1 MKKSIILLSLIVNIT
16 LVYSQSNEIPVI
28 NVDEDVLVFSQ
39 STLDTV
45 ALNGLQLKMNQY
57 INISDWNDDGL
68 NDLVINIASNDTIT
82 AYVALFKRQDTNGE
96 LQFVEDPNYLMN
108 PLGRVKEFK
117 NTVGDINEDG
127 LLDIVI
133 VTDNYHG
140 PEGQQPP
147 FYLGS
152 DQATD
157 KLFINTGQGFNRFVL
172 DTTMEYNAAAG
183 LWKYWPSNGQYMFDW
198 DLDGDLE
205 VLVSEGYYDRIRNGE
220 NPVYD
225 RLFSSFDIDSN
236 DSISREFVFEWPL
249 PAHQSISGWINTDLR
264 LFSSINDTV
273 YLAHY
278 NIVGWDTLDSV
289 FVDPSL
295 IDHDRYIREYQYKVL
310 VIDINQS
317 FGINGVIDS
326 IGLDCEKR
334 GGFIVENGYWISDI
348 DHDGEMEYVTEWWH
362 ETNTVQE
369 NYIRIFDDD
378 GTDITE
384 EFLPIE
390 WFDYPRSG
398 GTGITVIDLNN
409 DGFDDILPRDGW
421 NNLNEQ
427 EYFISYA
434 LFLNDSGNRFIRYDV
449 DFTSSPDYNTGIFN
463 HPIDIDN
470 DGYYEILNILH
481 SYDAP
486 NVDITTLDYTGLSTV
501 SEGVPIEFS
510 LHQNYPN
517 PFNPITTLRYELPEN
532 SLVNITVYD
541 MLGREV
547 KTLINQTQD
556 AGYRSVIWDATNDYG
571 KPVSAGI
578 YLYQIQAREYI
589 STKKMVL
596 LK

>member
-16 LVYSQSNEIPVI
+16 LVYPQSNEIPVI

-68 NDLVINIASNDTIT
+68 NDLVINIAGNDTIT
-82 AYVALFKRQDTNGE
+82 DYVALFKRQDTNGE

-108 PLGRVKEFK
+108 PLGRIA
-117 NTVGDINEDG
+117 NIQYTAGDINGDD
-127 LLDIVI
+127 LLDILI
-133 VTDNYHG
+133 ITQSYHG

-152 DQATD
+152 DQTTD

-183 LWKYWPSNGQYMFDW
+183 LWKYWSSNGQYMFDW

-205 VLVSEGYYDRIRNGE
+205 VLVSESYYDRIRNGE

-326 IGLDCEKR
+326 VALDCEKR

-348 DHDGEMEYVTEWWH
+348 DHDGEMEYVTCLL
-362 ETNTVQE
+362 
-369 NYIRIFDDD
+369 Y
-378 GTDITE
+378 
-384 EFLPIE
+384 
-390 WFDYPRSG
+390 
-398 GTGITVIDLNN
+398 
-409 DGFDDILPRDGW
+409 
-421 NNLNEQ
+421 
-427 EYFISYA
+427 
-434 LFLNDSGNRFIRYDV
+434 
-449 DFTSSPDYNTGIFN
+449 TS
-463 HPIDIDN
+463 
-470 DGYYEILNILH
+470 
-481 SYDAP
+481 DAA
-486 NVDITTLDYTGLSTV
+486 D
-501 SEGVPIEFS
+501 E
-510 LHQNYPN
+510 
-517 PFNPITTLRYELPEN
+517 
-532 SLVNITVYD
+532 
-541 MLGREV
+541 
-547 KTLINQTQD
+547 
-556 AGYRSVIWDATNDYG
+556 
-571 KPVSAGI
+571 
-578 YLYQIQAREYI
+578 
-589 STKKMVL
+589 
-596 LK
+596 

>member
-16 LVYSQSNEIPVI
+16 LIYSQSNEIPVI

-249 PAHQSISGWINTDLR
+249 PAHQSISGWINFDLR
-264 LFSSINDTV
+264 YFSLINDTA
-273 YLAHY
+273 YFAHY
-278 NIVGWDTLDSV
+278 NEVVWDTLDSV
-289 FVDPSL
+289 YVDPSL
-295 IDHDRYIREYQYKVL
+295 IDHDRYIKEWQCTVF

-317 FGINGVIDS
+317 FGINGLIDS
-326 IGLDCEKR
+326 VALVSDQR
-334 GGFIVENGYWISDI
+334 GGFIVENGYWLSDI
-348 DHDGEMEYVTEWWH
+348 DHDGKMEYVTEWWH
-362 ETNTVQE
+362 ETNTTQGS
-369 NYIRIFDDD
+369 YLRIFDDD

-384 EFLPIE
+384 DFLPND
-390 WFDYPRSG
+390 WYAYPTNNGSG
-398 GTGITVIDLNN
+398 LSVIDLNN
-409 DGFDDILPRDGW
+409 DGYDDILPRGGW

-427 EYFISYA
+427 EYSISYV
-434 LFLNDSGNRFIRYDV
+434 LFLNDNGNRFIRYDV

-481 SYDAP
+481 SYDTP

-510 LHQNYPN
+510 LHDNYPN
-517 PFNPITTLRYELPEN
+517 PFNPKTTISFELSHN
-532 SLVNITVYD
+532 SFVNITIYD
-541 MLGREV
+541 MLGRQV

-556 AGYRSVIWDATNDYG
+556 AGYRSVIWNATNDYG

>member
-264 LFSSINDTV
+264 LFSPINDTV

-295 IDHDRYIREYQYKVL
+295 IDHDRYISEWQYTVL

-326 IGLDCEKR
+326 VALDCEKR
-334 GGFIVENGYWISDI
+334 GGFIVENGYWVSDI
-348 DHDGEMEYVTEWWH
+348 DHDGKMEYVTEWGGY
-362 ETNTVQE
+362 E

-390 WFDYPRSG
+390 WFQYPRTG
-398 GTGITVIDLNN
+398 GTGLTVIDLNN
-409 DGFDDILPRDGW
+409 DGYDDILPRDGW

-427 EYFISYA
+427 ELFISYA
-434 LFLNDSGNRFIRYDV
+434 LFLNDNGNRFIRYDV
-449 DFTSSPDYNTGIFN
+449 DFTSSPEYNTGIFN

-481 SYDAP
+481 SYDTP

-510 LHQNYPN
+510 LHDNYPN
-517 PFNPITTLRYELPEN
+517 PFNPKTTISFELSHN
-532 SLVNITVYD
+532 SFVNITIYD
-541 MLGREV
+541 MLGRQV

-556 AGYRSVIWDATNDYG
+556 AGYRSVIWNATNDYG